1 MDQIIQLIQERTNFV
16 IIGHTS
22 PDEDAIGSCYGLA
35 FALHE
40 MGKNVTVVLE
50 PYPQKYNF
58 IPGIQFLYAGN
69 LDNLEIDVL
78 IALDCADETRLGL
91 GQSLFARAK
100 YTVCIDHHKTNT
112 GFAQFNYIEPETAST
127 SEIVF
132 RLLAKL
138 IVPTTEIATAIYAG
152 IVGDTG
158 GFKYDSTNRSTMEIA
173 ATLMEMGIPFTKI
186 YGDIMHRHSFSA
198 AKALGIILQN
208 AVSVLDGRIMYSFIS
223 CEMRKNIDASLAD
236 LDGAVE
242 YLVNTT
248 DVDAAALIYE
258 ISGKTQPHVKVSL
271 RSHGVD
277 VGNVAAALGGGGHQM
292 AAGATVLG
300 NIETTIEKLMH
311 LLEMEL
317 IDYDRRT

>member
-1 MDQIIQLIQERTNFV
+1 VDQIIQLIQERTNFV
-16 IIGHTS
+16 ITGHTS

-35 FALHE
+35 FALYE

-69 LDNLEIDVL
+69 LSDLEVDVL
-78 IALDCADETRLGL
+78 IALDCADESRLGL

-132 RLLAKL
+132 RLINKL
-138 IVPTTEIATAIYAG
+138 ISPTAEIAAAIYAG

-173 ATLMEMGIPFTKI
+173 ATLMETGIPFTKI
-186 YGDIMHRHSFSA
+186 YGDIMHQHSFAA
-198 AKALGIILQN
+198 AKALGLILQN
-208 AVSVLDGRIMYSFIS
+208 AISVLGGRIMYSFIS
-223 CEMRKNIDASLAD
+223 CEMRESIGASLAD

-248 DVDAAALIYE
+248 GTDVAALIYE
-258 ISGKTQPHVKVSL
+258 KAAPHVKISL
-271 RSHGVD
+271 RSHGAD
-277 VGNVAAALGGGGHQM
+277 VGSVAAALGGGGHQM

-300 NIETTIEKLMH
+300 NIEATIEKLLH
-311 LLEMEL
+311 LLEKEL

>member
-16 IIGHTS
+16 IVGHTS

-35 FALHE
+35 FALHA

-50 PYPQKYNF
+50 PYPQKYDF

-69 LDNLEIDVL
+69 LDDLDVDVL
-78 IALDCADETRLGL
+78 IALDCADKSRLGL
-91 GQSLFARAK
+91 GQSLFTRAK

-132 RLLAKL
+132 RLIEKL
-138 IVPTTEIATAIYAG
+138 LTPTTEIATAIYAG
-152 IVGDTG
+152 IVSDTG
-158 GFKYDSTNRSTMEIA
+158 GFKYDSTNRSTMEI
-173 ATLMEMGIPFTKI
+173 TTKLMEMGIPFTQI
-186 YGDIMHRHSFSA
+186 YGDVMHRHSFAA

-208 AVSVLDGRIMYSFIS
+208 AVFNGRIVYSFIS
-223 CEMRKNIDASLAD
+223 CEMRESVGAGLAD

-248 DVDAAALIYE
+248 GADVAALIYE
-258 ISGKTQPHVKVSL
+258 KAPPHVKISL
-271 RSHGVD
+271 RSHGAD

-292 AAGATVLG
+292 AAGATVSD
-300 NIETTIEKLMH
+300 NIETAIEKLLH
-311 LLEMEL
+311 LLEKEL

>member
-1 MDQIIQLIQERTNFV
+1 
-16 IIGHTS
+16 
-22 PDEDAIGSCYGLA
+22 
-35 FALHE
+35 

-69 LDNLEIDVL
+69 LDDLEIDVL
-78 IALDCADETRLGL
+78 IALDCADESRLGP

-112 GFAQFNYIEPETAST
+112 GFAQLNYIEPETAST

-132 RLLAKL
+132 RLINKL
-138 IVPTTEIATAIYAG
+138 ISPTTEIATAIYAG

-158 GFKYDSTNRSTMEIA
+158 GFKYDSTNRSTMDIA

-223 CEMRKNIDASLAD
+223 CEMRKNVDASLAD

-248 DVDAAALIYE
+248 GVDAAALIYE
-258 ISGKTQPHVKVSL
+258 KAPPHVKVSL
-271 RSHGVD
+271 RSHGAD
-277 VGNVAAALGGGGHQM
+277 VGNVAASLGGGGHQM

-300 NIETTIEKLMH
+300 NIETTVEKLLH
-311 LLEMEL
+311 LLEKEL